1 MQPAPGG
8 SRRGG
13 GDAPRGG
20 EALGG
25 AATRERH
32 ERRRRRLALPCSPPV
47 GAVDVFDRR
56 VARRGHGPERPRR
69 RGRDGRVGPP
79 RRPGPLRGGGGGCR
93 GGGRRG
99 GGGSTREGRRVD
111 GGARRPRRSRL
122 RVEPGRDD
130 DGARAGAPAGPGGH
144 GAGGRGG
151 EERRTEGAHGFRHG
165 YVRGLAQLHVFR
177 LRGVARA
184 RDRSAGSQRVERVK
198 PGSERPSANPLLA
211 PQQVPLGVRG
221 SLSGLFALLVPCL
234 KEGGAQ
240 AAAAAGVLAR
250 VPPLAAPQIFSPPS
264 RRCRRRSVP
273 RRSTPAA
280 TGRARRSTGT
290 AATWNFARTSRV
302 STSASPRAAPSP
314 PSRRVPRAG
323 TPSRST
329 SSSSSIPPCRTR
341 GPPAR
346 RSSAPPTSST
356 GCCSPPPPPPPPR
369 RRRSWPWRRTSWT
382 RRFGPGSG
390 RTFTLWGPRGRRRA
404 SGITAAAAAAGWD
417 RRRRRTERTTCHPP
431 SRRCWAPPG
440 ETTAAAA
447 TGA

>member
-1 MQPAPGG
+1 MHAGRGPGSVLGPRGQDRRHGRGQGVGGGGRRHRLGARQEPSSRTRRDGFGASTRGPHVSRVRRRRHGVASMRPAHRARGVARKSPRRGCPAALRASPSGGARGGEGRDAARGGVDAGGARRHRAGRRGGVTVPSVDGARGDLVEGRGRGDVGGADPSRRVRDVARRVRDASNHTSRHVGRARARRFGRDDVRSVQVRGCGASHDVQPARGR

-32 ERRRRRLALPCSPPV
+32 ERRRWRRLALPCSPPV

-69 RGRDGRVGPP
+69 RGRFGRVGPP
-79 RRPGPLRGGGGGCR
+79 RRPGPLRRGGCGCR

-130 DGARAGAPAGPGGH
+130 DRARAGAPAGPGGH

-198 PGSERPSANPLLA
+198 PG
-211 PQQVPLGVRG
+211 
-221 SLSGLFALLVPCL
+221 CD
-234 KEGGAQ
+234 
-240 AAAAAGVLAR
+240 AR
-250 VPPLAAPQIFSPPS
+250 
-264 RRCRRRSVP
+264 
-273 RRSTPAA
+273 
-280 TGRARRSTGT
+280 
-290 AATWNFARTSRV
+290 
-302 STSASPRAAPSP
+302 
-314 PSRRVPRAG
+314 
-323 TPSRST
+323 
-329 SSSSSIPPCRTR
+329 
-341 GPPAR
+341 
-346 RSSAPPTSST
+346 
-356 GCCSPPPPPPPPR
+356 
-369 RRRSWPWRRTSWT
+369 
-382 RRFGPGSG
+382 
-390 RTFTLWGPRGRRRA
+390 
-404 SGITAAAAAAGWD
+404 
-417 RRRRRTERTTCHPP
+417 
-431 SRRCWAPPG
+431 
-440 ETTAAAA
+440 
-447 TGA
+447 